1 MMMLFLPH
9 QVLDR
14 LLMFSFMRASPAI
27 RRRVYTAFVVI
38 IIIVTIIN
46 TAGICSSIAVAY
58 LTVQVGN
65 LHSSL
70 SHAYESR
77 NTADIN
83 LYTSRVDS
91 QNQLTSAATSIQQF
105 CEVSSLLLIV
115 VTFVIAGSFC
125 FRRLRS
131 SSTRS
136 SPSSEFRRLSRQITA
151 TVAAVF
157 VTFLLRAAFS
167 MLNALAWA
175 LQVQSTMK
183 TQASTLN
190 HETANFKSQS

>member
-1 MMMLFLPH
+1 M
-9 QVLDR
+9 LDR
-14 LLMFSFMRASPAI
+14 LLMFSFMQASPAM

-38 IIIVTIIN
+38 IIIITIIN

-65 LHSSL
+65 LHWSL
-70 SHAYESR
+70 SLAYASS

-83 LYTSRVDS
+83 LYNSRVDS
-91 QNQLTSAATSIQQF
+91 QNQLTSTATSIQQF

-136 SPSSEFRRLSRQITA
+136 SPSSEFKRLSRQITA

-157 VTFLLRAAFS
+157 VTFLLRASFS

-175 LQVQSTMK
+175 LQVQITMK
-183 TQASTLN
+183 PQASTLN
-190 HETANFKSQS
+190 HETANFKYQS